1 MIRGVFRILKDPS
14 VPVPDGGWRSL
25 LVALA
30 VVAGLFSTALWT
42 LTALVLPR
50 MGSTCSPDPGVATC
64 SSAESNLVAEAL
76 RESLWPAVNGTA
88 SGLFTVVLI
97 FAGVGVAVFVDTS
110 GPWGRIAGAPSFTG
124 FLAGLGGSG
133 VGILVAGFGHTH
145 PLAVGGLT
153 VGGVAVVGIV
163 VVCARWGVR
172 RLRDDYAVHL
182 RRRALRRDG
191 TRVVGVVT
199 AVEWMSHGVG
209 DNHVFK
215 VTTSFRTASG
225 LQTRTALLATPKPLA
240 PVLGGTVL
248 VYCDDTGGHPTGI
261 DLLLDIDPD
270 SIRDPD
276 ADAYP
281 DPSPS

>member
-76 RESLWPAVNGTA
+76 RESLWPTVNGTA

-97 FAGVGVAVFVDTS
+97 FAGVGAAVFGDMS
-110 GPWGRIAGAPSFTG
+110 GPWVRIAGAPSFTG

-133 VGILVAGFGHTH
+133 VGILVAGFGYQH

-153 VGGVAVVGIV
+153 VRGVAVGGVG

-172 RLRDDYAVHL
+172 RLRDDYAVHPG
-182 RRRALRRDG
+182 AG
-191 TRVVGVVT
+191 NRV
-199 AVEWMSHGVG
+199 APAHAWLAWSPRWLSHGVG
-209 DNHVFK
+209 DNHVF
-215 VTTSFRTASG
+215 TASTSFRTVFA
-225 LQTRTALLATPKPLA
+225 LQTRTAPLATPKPLA
-240 PVLGGTVL
+240 GRGRHRI
-248 VYCDDTGGHPTGI
+248 G
-261 DLLLDIDPD
+261 LL
-270 SIRDPD
+270 
-276 ADAYP
+276 
-281 DPSPS
+281 